1 LVIEQHAEQ
10 RKPLYG
16 IFTDIPPHYD
26 LINTLI
32 TWNMDKRWRRLAA
45 RACLAAS
52 PRNFLD
58 LCCGTGDLAIEVA
71 RLASPEVEIT
81 GLDYSQ
87 PMLDI
92 AVEKARRLAGE
103 RKIRF
108 FQGVAASMPFPDG
121 FFDSLGISFAFRNL
135 TYRNPLAGKHLSEIL
150 RVLKKGGRCV
160 IAESSQPDCRV
171 IRTLY
176 HFYMRG
182 YVSSLGTWLSG
193 NKPAYRY
200 LAESASRYYTPS
212 EMKTLLTESGFTTV
226 SYRPLFFGVA
236 GIYTAIK

>member
-1 LVIEQHAEQ
+1 LVTEQHAEQ

-71 RLASPEVEIT
+71 RMAPAGIEIT

-92 AVEKARRLAGE
+92 AAEKARRLAGE

-176 HFYMRG
+176 HFYMRS

>member
-1 LVIEQHAEQ
+1 MVTEQHAEQ

-71 RLASPEVEIT
+71 RMAPAGIEIT

-92 AVEKARRLAGE
+92 AAEKARRLAGE

-176 HFYMRG
+176 HFYMRS